1 MLRIGIRL
9 SRSSSGG
16 RGWQLR
22 CLSPRRCA
30 RELETRS
37 LTQRCICW
45 RALGEQAGAG
55 ASGAWKGPLIQ
66 AKAKA
71 TASAFTGVWAAA
83 QPSAKLGG
91 SAPMNMH
98 STKIPSMDFV
108 SRKENVSVYCPP
120 RPMVA
125 GRILGLGS
133 CQALETSVQGKIWKN
148 FCTCL
153 LVMSI
158 GTDSRCL
165 VCVPGYQNLG
175 PLGSVFSDRHLLLLG
190 RLVLPLQVY
199 EIGSRL

>member
-1 MLRIGIRL
+1 
-9 SRSSSGG
+9 
-16 RGWQLR
+16 
-22 CLSPRRCA
+22 
-30 RELETRS
+30 
-37 LTQRCICW
+37 
-45 RALGEQAGAG
+45 
-55 ASGAWKGPLIQ
+55 
-66 AKAKA
+66 
-71 TASAFTGVWAAA
+71 
-83 QPSAKLGG
+83 
-91 SAPMNMH
+91 MNMH

>member
-1 MLRIGIRL
+1 M
-9 SRSSSGG
+9 
-16 RGWQLR
+16 
-22 CLSPRRCA
+22 
-30 RELETRS
+30 RS
-37 LTQRCICW
+37 LTQRCMCW

-55 ASGAWKGPLIQ
+55 ASGAWKGPLIR

-71 TASAFTGVWAAA
+71 TALAFTGVWAAVR
-83 QPSAKLGG
+83 PSAKLVS
-91 SAPMNMH
+91 SAPMNVYA
-98 STKIPSMDFV
+98 TKIPSMDY
-108 SRKENVSVYCPP
+108 SESKEKRVCILPSKA
-120 RPMVA
+120 R
-125 GRILGLGS
+125 RILGLGS